1 MFKTKFSC
9 VFITCNTGFCL
20 KSLGSE
26 ICQLYSS
33 ACVLYTEASE
43 LLLEF
48 QIFQLIYKLGEK
60 GQALGGK
67 YRAHRMEEQFGR
79 KMVLTVPSAR
89 TKHHKLNHKM

>member
-1 MFKTKFSC
+1 M
-9 VFITCNTGFCL
+9 
-20 KSLGSE
+20 KSLESE
-26 ICQLYSS
+26 ICQLHSS

-48 QIFQLIYKLGEK
+48 QRFQLIYTWGEE

-67 YRAHRMEEQFGR
+67 YREHRMEEQFGR
-79 KMVLTVPSAR
+79 KMVLTVPCAR